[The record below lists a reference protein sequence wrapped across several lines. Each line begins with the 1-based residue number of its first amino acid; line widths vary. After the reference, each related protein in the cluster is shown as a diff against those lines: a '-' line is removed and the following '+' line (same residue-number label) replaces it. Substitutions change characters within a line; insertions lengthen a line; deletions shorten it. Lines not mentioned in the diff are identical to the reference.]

1 MFAVAD
7 CDRSN
12 GRGSDTIHGRSLRS
26 QPRSFFDE
34 KISPFT
40 LHTQGAQ
47 RVQYVEAGI
56 LEREKDSFT
65 YSAARR
71 SKLDLDEFVI
81 HS

>member
-1 MFAVAD
+1 MFAVGD

-56 LEREKDSFT
+56 LERE
-65 YSAARR
+65 RR
-71 SKLDLDEFVI
+71 I
-81 HS
+81 HSHTAQRDALSLIWMSL